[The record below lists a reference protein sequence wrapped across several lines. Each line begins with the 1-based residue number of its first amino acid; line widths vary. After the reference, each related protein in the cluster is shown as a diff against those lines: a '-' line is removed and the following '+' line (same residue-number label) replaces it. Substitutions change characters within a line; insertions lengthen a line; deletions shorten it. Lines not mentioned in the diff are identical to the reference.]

1 LKALDNGLSIAAN
14 NKNKKHIY
22 DAILKLRG
30 HMVTTIN
37 GDNPIKLEVRN
48 GN

>member
-1 LKALDNGLSIAAN
+1 MDYIIATN
-14 NKNKKHIY
+14 IKQQKTIY
-22 DAILKLRG
+22 DAIIKFQG

-48 GN
+48 GH